1 MQATQYV
8 KSRSPFTDD
17 NFNFVCRFWLPML
30 QAVVGVFELP
40 EDDTVEDEHFVE
52 IDEAQGR
59 LKGPSKAQRILSYS
73 FL

>member
-1 MQATQYV
+1 
-8 KSRSPFTDD
+8 
-17 NFNFVCRFWLPML
+17 ML

-52 IDEAQGR
+52 IDESQGKVNFFSTPT
-59 LKGPSKAQRILSYS
+59 LT